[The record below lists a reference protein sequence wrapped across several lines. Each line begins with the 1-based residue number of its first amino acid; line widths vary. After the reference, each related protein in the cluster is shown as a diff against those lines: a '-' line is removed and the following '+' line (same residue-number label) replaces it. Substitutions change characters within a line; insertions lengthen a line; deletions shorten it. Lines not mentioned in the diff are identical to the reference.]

1 MKVAIVT
8 SAINDPER
16 MFGAERHFLGM
27 VHAFEQKVDTTWIPL
42 PLSEASWEDVLQSYL
57 RCYELDLSA
66 YDLVVSTKN
75 PTFMVQHPNHICW
88 LLHQI
93 RVFYDRFD
101 DEYGH
106 LPAHALAEKRQ
117 QRETIHQLDNLAF
130 QRIRKIFT
138 NGSETAQRLK
148 RYNGFDAEVLYPPVL
163 SEGHYCAGQDY
174 FLLPGR
180 LHRWK
185 RVDLALRAMQ
195 HVKSD
200 VPLLIPGTGE
210 DEPYFRELARNDPR
224 IAFLGFV
231 TDQQLLDLY
240 ANALAVLF
248 VPKDEDFGYVTVE
261 AMLSHKPVIVCT
273 DSGEPARLVENG
285 RSGFVVKPDPALIAT
300 AMSILLADRKLAH
313 DMGEAAYK
321 STPSQSWDTIVERL
335 LDGAT
340 NGRARSTERSSRT
353 SSLPRLGQTPREPVP
368 VLVTDNQV
376 LEPAVGGARIRVK
389 EICKGLAAHF
399 PTEYIGAFDWE
410 GPGSTDDWPLPTWHS
425 RVFALSHWQYKFASK
440 LQKHVPGGSVIDVAF
455 PWMTRLSREFVR
467 ALRASTMSSEV
478 VVFTHPWVYPLAKDL
493 LGEKVVIYDAHNFEW
508 GLRSDLLSSTVIGRK
523 LAANVKRVE
532 GDLVKR
538 SDQVWVCSWED
549 ADAMAQAYGVTRK
562 RFRLVPNSA
571 DTHGLVPADSHQ
583 RDAAKRTMGWEGR
596 SVVAFVGSGG
606 YRPNTEAAAFI
617 IEELAPQFPETV
629 FAIAGS
635 VKEDYLRSTTA
646 AELAERFAPPRVP
659 CCLGVGWY
667 EVEDW
672 GARKQARWTA
682 PEFTVETFRRGGMLT
697 LRVKSPNRNHVTVR
711 QSERKI
717 LDSALV
723 EGENTLVIE
732 YPMSGTLRFQL
743 RHEHRDASDPRTLGC
758 AVLSLDW
765 QSHEGNGASLPLQ
778 RADLQAL
785 LPGNVEL
792 LGVVPENKLYT
803 VLHAADVALNPVEMG
818 SGTNLKLLQY
828 MAAALPVISTEAGV
842 RGIERGGEL
851 CVVSP
856 RAAFAAALQE
866 VLRYPNVRE
875 ALGNSGR
882 EEVERNYDWRVVTNR
897 AAEDVSKLLKYRKRN
912 EPPFFS
918 VVIPTYE
925 RPDRLARALTAL
937 SSQTFPDFEVVV
949 VDQSHPPVQVPAKL
963 QNAMRV
969 KYIHSTELG
978 PALAR
983 NKGWK
988 SAAGLVIAF
997 TDDDCIPEPDW
1008 LENAARHFDEH
1019 LIAGLEGRVR
1029 SKEVGNPLYRTVCN
1043 VGFEG
1048 IGYMTANM
1056 FYRRDLLSK
1065 VDGFDERFKFA
1076 FREDTDLAWRVMEYG
1091 EIPFAADA
1099 AVFHPPHRVE
1109 IERESPAERA
1119 KMFSV
1124 DPILFERHPRR
1135 YIDLACREGHYR
1147 NMIGFWQHF
1156 VRGLTEYESHP
1167 PVHELLRRLRDY
1179 DPDWWRSVSG
1189 MAADSD
1195 GQGLDARD
1203 LTALRSLMHA
1213 VTY

>member
-1 MKVAIVT
+1 MKVAVVT
-8 SAINDPER
+8 PAMQDPDR
-16 MFGAERHFLGM
+16 LFGAERHFVGM
-27 VHAFEQKVDTTWIPL
+27 VEAFRQKVDTEWIQMPI
-42 PLSEASWEDVLQSYL
+42 SEATWEDVLRSYL
-57 RCYELDLSA
+57 DCYDLDLYA
-66 YDLVVSTKN
+66 YDLVISTKN
-75 PTFMVQHPNHICW
+75 PTFMVQHPNQVCW

-101 DEYGH
+101 DEYGK
-106 LPAHALAEKRQ
+106 LDQAQLAEKRG
-117 QRETIHQLDNLAF
+117 QRETIQLLDNLAF
-130 QRIRKIFT
+130 QGVRKIFT
-138 NGSETAQRLK
+138 NGYETARRLK
-148 RYNGFDAEVLYPPVL
+148 QYNGFDAEVLHPPVL
-163 SEGHYCAGQDY
+163 TRGQYCAGQQY

-195 HVKSD
+195 HLKPD

-210 DEPYFRELARNDPR
+210 DESYFRELAKNDPR
-224 IAFLGFV
+224 ITFLGFV
-231 TDQQLLDLY
+231 TDQELLDLY

-248 VPKDEDFGYVTVE
+248 VPKDEDFGYITIE

-273 DSGEPARLVENG
+273 DSGEPTRLVENG
-285 RSGFVVKPDPALIAT
+285 RSGFVVKPDTAEIAA
-300 AMSILLADRKLAH
+300 AMSVLAKDRELAR
-313 DMGEAAYK
+313 DMGEYAFAHV
-321 STPSQSWDTIVERL
+321 PSQSWSAVVEKL
-335 LDGAT
+335 LQPT
-340 NGRARSTERSSRT
+340 NVSSIAHQFTDIAPRRT
-353 SSLPRLGQTPREPVP
+353 HHPEVR

-376 LEPAVGGARIRVK
+376 LEPAVGGSRVRAK
-389 EICKGLAAHF
+389 EVCKGLASRF
-399 PTEYIGAFDWE
+399 STEYIGAFDWE
-410 GPGSTDDWPLPTWHS
+410 GPRSTDETPPGWRC
-425 RVFALSHWQYKFASK
+425 RVFALSK
-440 LQKHVPGGSVIDVAF
+440 LHYWLSNHLQRWVKGGSVIDVSFSILAH
-455 PWMTRLSREFVR
+455 TSRTF
-467 ALRASTMSSEV
+467 LRTLRESVKQADV
-478 VVFTHPWVYPLAKDL
+478 VVFCHPWCYPLAKSL
-493 LGEKVVIYDAHNFEW
+493 LGGKYIIYDGHNFEW

-538 SDQVWVCSWED
+538 SDQVWVCSTED
-549 ADAMAQAYGVTRK
+549 ANAMSQVYGVPRE
-562 RFRLVPNSA
+562 RCRLVPNCA

-635 VKEDYLRSTTA
+635 VKEDYLRGRTA
-646 AELAERFAPPRVP
+646 TELAERFAPPRVP

-672 GARKQARWTA
+672 GVGKQARWTA

-697 LRVKSPNRNHVTVR
+697 LRVKSPNRNHVAVR
-711 QSERKI
+711 QGERKI
-717 LDSALV
+717 LDFALA

-732 YPMSGTLRFQL
+732 YPTSGPLRFQL
-743 RHEHRDASDPRTLGC
+743 RHEHRFASDPRTLGC

-778 RADLQAL
+778 KADLQAL
-785 LPGNVEL
+785 LPGNVAL
-792 LGVVPENKLYT
+792 LGVVSEDKLYT
-803 VLHAADVALNPVEMG
+803 VLHATDVALNPVEMG
-818 SGTNLKLLQY
+818 SGTSLKLLQY
-828 MAAALPVISTEAGV
+828 MAAGLPVISTEAGV
-842 RGIERGGEL
+842 RGIETGGEL

-856 RAAFAAALQE
+856 RASFAAALQE
-866 VLRYPNVRE
+866 VLRYPDVRE

-897 AAEDVSKLLKYRKRN
+897 AAEDVSKLLKYRRRN
-912 EPPFFS
+912 ELPFFS
-918 VVIPTYE
+918 VVIPTYN
-925 RPDRLARALTAL
+925 RPDRLTRALTAL
-937 SSQTFPDFEVVV
+937 SRQTFPDFEVVV

-963 QNAMRV
+963 QNDMRV
-969 KYIHSTELG
+969 KYIHSTERG
-978 PALAR
+978 SALAR

-997 TDDDCIPEPDW
+997 TDDDCVPGPDW
-1008 LENAARHFDEH
+1008 LENAARYFDEH

-1076 FREDTDLAWRVMEYG
+1076 FREDTDLAWRVLEYG

-1124 DPILFERHPRR
+1124 DPILFERHPRK
-1135 YIDLACREGHYR
+1135 YIDLLCREGHYR

-1156 VRGLTEYESHP
+1156 ARGLSEYESHA
-1167 PVHELLRRLRDY
+1167 PVHELLRGLRDY

-1195 GQGLDARD
+1195 SQGLDARD

-1213 VTY
+1213 DQ